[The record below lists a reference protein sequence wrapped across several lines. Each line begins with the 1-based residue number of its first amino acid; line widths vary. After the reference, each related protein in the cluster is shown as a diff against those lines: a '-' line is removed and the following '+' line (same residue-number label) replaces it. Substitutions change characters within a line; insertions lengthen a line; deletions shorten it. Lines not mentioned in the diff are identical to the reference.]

1 MKETIKGVIIAVIGI
16 IVLTSAQR
24 FLMSYIAP
32 KIPVKTA
39 GSVFYL
45 EYGNKQDMYYAV
57 KKDDKIV
64 ALFLDKGDAD
74 NLATKIGG
82 SVEVFT
88 QGQ

>member
-1 MKETIKGVIIAVIGI
+1 MKETIKGVIIAIIGV
-16 IVLTSAQR
+16 IVLTSVQQ

-32 KIPVKTA
+32 NISMKTT

-45 EYGNKQDMYYAV
+45 EYGDKQDMYYAV

-64 ALFLDKGDAD
+64 ALFLDKSDAD
-74 NLATKIGG
+74 NLAAKIGG
-82 SVEVFT
+82 SVEVFN

>member
-16 IVLTSAQR
+16 FVLIAGQKA
-24 FLMSYIAP
+24 LMSYITP

-45 EYGNKQDMYYAV
+45 EYGNRQDMYYAV

-64 ALFLDKGDAD
+64 ALFLDKSDAD